1 MIINDKL
8 LYCKYSFKLQEMTT
22 NNIVLFLSLDN
33 YVYGVTETALELNP
47 FSLIKRMVVDITYL
61 YGIKTYCVFAS
72 SKDIEDLIIL
82 TTNIIYK
89 PLFLKDNTLGNVVT
103 TKTNKINVD
112 CCIDLSHVSIT
123 TQNILKEY
131 DKVSQSNVEDE
142 FKSFCSNFLEDYET
156 LRLIDQAFESIQ
168 DADMM
173 IQCSRLLNDYVEEI
187 VID

>member
-1 MIINDKL
+1 MATD
-8 LYCKYSFKLQEMTT
+8 
-22 NNIVLFLSLDN
+22 NISLFLSLDN
-33 YVYGVTETALELNP
+33 YVYGVTTTALDLNP

-82 TTNIIYK
+82 TTNSIYK
-89 PLFLKDNTLGNVVT
+89 PLFLKDNTLGNVIT

-112 CCIDLSHVSIT
+112 YCIDLSQVSIT

-131 DKVSQSNVEDE
+131 DKILQASVEDE
-142 FKSFCSNFLEDYET
+142 FKSFCSDFVENYEV
-156 LRLIDQAFESIQ
+156 LQLIDQTFESIQ

-173 IQCSRLLNDYVEEI
+173 IQCSNLMNDCIEEI
-187 VID
+187 LID